1 MTHVHKNGMFAVSF
15 RPPDMARFSHRST
28 RLARQRES
36 AVFRGV
42 LMPLSTL
49 VGFIGLLAV
58 ALIVFDNL
66 INNRWEA
73 EAFAVAVTAAV
84 LPAVL
89 LLYRWVRG
97 HFNRQL
103 ENP

>member
-1 MTHVHKNGMFAVSF
+1 
-15 RPPDMARFSHRST
+15 MARFSHRST

-36 AVFRGV
+36 AVFRTV
-42 LMPLSTL
+42 LMPVSTL
-49 VGFIGLLAV
+49 IGLIGLVGV
-58 ALIVFDNL
+58 ALILFDHL

-73 EAFAVAVTAAV
+73 EAFAVAVTAAL
-84 LPAVL
+84 LPVAL
-89 LLYRWVRG
+89 LVYRLLRG

>member
-1 MTHVHKNGMFAVSF
+1 
-15 RPPDMARFSHRST
+15 MARFSHRST

-36 AVFRGV
+36 AVFRSV
-42 LMPLSTL
+42 LMPVSTL
-49 VGFIGLLAV
+49 IGMIGLLAV
-58 ALIVFDNL
+58 ALILFDHL

-73 EAFAVAVTAAV
+73 EAFAVATTAAI
-84 LPAVL
+84 LPIVL
-89 LLYRWVRG
+89 LLYRWMRG

>member
-1 MTHVHKNGMFAVSF
+1 
-15 RPPDMARFSHRST
+15 MARFSHRNT

-36 AVFRGV
+36 SVFRSV

-49 VGFIGLLAV
+49 VGMVGLLAV
-58 ALIVFDNL
+58 ALVLFDHL

-73 EAFAVAVTAAV
+73 EAFAVAVTAAL
-84 LPAVL
+84 LPVAL
-89 LLYRWVRG
+89 LLYRWMRG

>member
-1 MTHVHKNGMFAVSF
+1 
-15 RPPDMARFSHRST
+15 MARFSHRST

-36 AVFRGV
+36 AVFRSV
-42 LMPLSTL
+42 LMPVSTL
-49 VGFIGLLAV
+49 IGLIGLVGV
-58 ALIVFDNL
+58 ALILFDHL

-73 EAFAVAVTAAV
+73 EAFAVAVTAAL
-84 LPAVL
+84 LPIAL
-89 LLYRWVRG
+89 LLYRWMRG

>member
-1 MTHVHKNGMFAVSF
+1 
-15 RPPDMARFSHRST
+15 MARFSHRSK

-36 AVFRGV
+36 AAFQSV
-42 LMPLSTL
+42 LMPLGTL

-58 ALIVFDNL
+58 GLILFDRL
-66 INNRWEA
+66 LNNRWEA
-73 EAFAVAVTAAV
+73 VAFAVAVTAAL
-84 LPAVL
+84 LPVAL
-89 LLYRWVRG
+89 FFLRWLRG